1 MNMNKMKTSAQQG
14 FTLIELMIVV
24 AIIGI
29 LAAIAIPQYSNYIS
43 RSKAS
48 ATLAELSSVKTAVAM
63 CAQETGSF
71 AGCSTG
77 NNGVVTPTATANVLT
92 PTAIGADGV
101 ITVVSAAQVTP
112 GTNTTF
118 TITPAAISATESTM
132 VWTINTAACSN
143 TRGVKTGIY
152 GCA

>member
-1 MNMNKMKTSAQQG
+1 MIMKQMKTQAQKG

-71 AGCSTG
+71 TGCASG
-77 NNGVVTPTATANVLT
+77 SNGVSTPTATANVIS
-92 PTAIGADGV
+92 PAAIGTDGV
-101 ITVVSAAQVTP
+101 ISVTSAAQVTP

-118 TITPAAISATESTM
+118 TITPAAITATATSM

-143 TRGVKTGIY
+143 TRGVKSGIY

>member
-1 MNMNKMKTSAQQG
+1 MKQIQKG

-48 ATLAELSSVKTAVAM
+48 ATLAELSAVKTAVAM

-71 AGCSTG
+71 AGCASG
-77 NNGVVTPTATANVLT
+77 SNGVNTPTATANVLSPSAVT
-92 PTAIGADGV
+92 TAGV
-101 ITVVSAAQVTP
+101 ISVTSAAQVTP
-112 GTNTTF
+112 GTNTVF
-118 TITPAAISATESTM
+118 TLTPAAIADTATTM

-143 TRGVKTGIY
+143 TRGVKSGIY
-152 GCA
+152 GCT

>member
-1 MNMNKMKTSAQQG
+1 MEQIQKG

-43 RSKAS
+43 RTKAS

-71 AGCSTG
+71 AGCASG
-77 NNGVVTPTATANVLT
+77 NNGVNTPTQTANVLSPSAVT
-92 PTAIGADGV
+92 TAGV
-101 ITVVSAAQVTP
+101 ISVTSAAQVTL
-112 GTNTTF
+112 GTNTVF
-118 TITPAAISATESTM
+118 TITPVAIADTTTTV

-143 TRGVKTGIY
+143 SRGVKTGIY
-152 GCA
+152 GCL